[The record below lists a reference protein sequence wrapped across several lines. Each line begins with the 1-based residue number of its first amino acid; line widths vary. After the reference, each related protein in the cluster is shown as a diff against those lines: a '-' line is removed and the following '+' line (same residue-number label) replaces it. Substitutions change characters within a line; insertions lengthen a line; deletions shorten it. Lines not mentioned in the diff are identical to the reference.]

1 MSYKPPLK
9 GKVLRKKETPIEAPH
24 LLGNVTSIVKLVSD
38 LKGIKED
45 VLSRVDEK
53 LEEVSDALDEIK
65 SIAEE
70 LKTLEKGEPGKDA
83 DEEAIVRRIMGQ
95 IRQPKDGSTI
105 DVDALTRKI
114 RSYIPDPI
122 NEDSVIEKIL
132 SKVKIPKSKSEIR
145 IIEKQVEVD
154 PMVIIDKI
162 MALPEEALKKLR
174 LKGSNIDGYDQTI
187 SAFRN
192 QLARGYLHGGGG
204 SSTGGSG
211 ITRVINTISTNVIAD
226 SAVNTD
232 YVYLVSGN
240 TTLTL
245 PTAIG
250 NKDLYTVKNKDGNTT
265 TVSTTG
271 GQTIDGGASYLITIM
286 NDSIDIISDG
296 ANWFVV

>member
-1 MSYKPPLK
+1 MYKPPIR
-9 GKVLRKKETPIEAPH
+9 GKSIKKTPEKIEVPN
-24 LLGNVTSIVKLVSD
+24 LLGNVTSVVKLVSD
-38 LKGIKED
+38 LKTIKED
-45 VLSRVDEK
+45 VISKVEDKISEANDILVEIK
-53 LEEVSDALDEIK
+53 GTVSDLK
-65 SIAEE
+65 E
-70 LKTLEKGEPGKDA
+70 LQKGDPGKDA
-83 DEEAIVRRIMGQ
+83 DEELIINKVLLK
-95 IRQPKDGSTI
+95 IRQPKDGVSV
-105 DVDALTRKI
+105 DEDALIHKLRE
-114 RSYIPDPI
+114 YIPESVD
-122 NEDSVIEKIL
+122 EDSLVQRIIK
-132 SKVKIPKSKSEIR
+132 KIPKSKSEIR

-154 PMVIIDKI
+154 PMIIIDKI

-226 SAVNTD
+226 SAANTD